1 MKLSRL
7 LALLFCIFLF
17 ASCII
22 VQDIGLITPTNLNA
36 YKVQGK
42 NAVVLTWDDNSEN
55 EDGFVIERSMGSNFV
70 DAYTSMT
77 VGPNVEIY
85 LDSDLYT
92 HVNTPIT
99 YVYRVYAYKGNN
111 KSSYSNIA
119 LVEY

>member
-36 YKVQGK
+36 YKVQDK

-55 EDGFVIERSMGSNFV
+55 EDGFVIERSMDSNFV
-70 DAYTSMT
+70 NAYTSMT

-92 HVNTPIT
+92 PRT

-111 KSSYSNIA
+111 KSSYSNTDSIF
-119 LVEY
+119 VN